1 MIISLIEFWESRLL
15 WGLPNG
21 TASKFIGITIIVIF
35 IKIFIISINIVII
48 VIIIL
53 EQYFFLA
60 ALPYDRSFPWLRKPT
75 CVGGRSIC
83 HYQHPIY
90 HQCPK

>member
-48 VIIIL
+48 VNCHIGAI
-53 EQYFFLA
+53 FL
-60 ALPYDRSFPWLRKPT
+60 F
-75 CVGGRSIC
+75 GGPPVRQVISVA
-83 HYQHPIY
+83 P
-90 HQCPK
+90 